1 MREEIRGGRGM
12 RVGGGMGEEALEAEM
27 TRRLVAKR
35 RMKGRVRKCV
45 GEGDA
50 CRRRDGGRR

>member
-1 MREEIRGGRGM
+1 MPE
-12 RVGGGMGEEALEAEM
+12 GGGMGEEALEAEM